1 MELKDIPTCKL
12 IEELKKREGVE
23 HIIESPYEY
32 KKIEVEG
39 PVIMLKVVD

>member
-23 HIIESPYEY
+23 HSIVAPFVI
-32 KKIEVEG
+32 KKIEEDG
-39 PVIMLKVVD
+39 PDIVVKVV

>member
-12 IEELKKREGVE
+12 IEELEKREGVE
-23 HIIESPYEY
+23 HIIVAPYEI

-39 PVIMLKVVD
+39 PVVMLKVVD